1 MYITKLVTSDICTFN
16 RTEGRYPQIIFKKRQ
31 GDNAVWYSSIW
42 IQHLRS
48 PGSTDSFALWGIHA
62 RKPLQLAPW
71 LSFGLISSCS
81 AVFMCKCTAG
91 WPVSAAH
98 TLGCLPR
105 HATAFFS
112 PFHTSLFQICPLQSS
127 CLLPFQRLDAHVFPN
142 VLSQTPSE
150 VAPTPERS
158 SDYRLKTTALH
169 QYASCGSH
177 LLLPNYFTIMPLF
190 ILFFSTLYF
199 FYCLLN
205 WQLFKNYIKV
215 FCLEIIISKDTLK
228 NLLVDSNLFS

>member
-1 MYITKLVTSDICTFN
+1 MAELRAHQLMLSSVHVQVYCWLACFCST
-16 RTEGRYPQIIFKKRQ
+16 
-31 GDNAVWYSSIW
+31 YS
-42 IQHLRS
+42 
-48 PGSTDSFALWGIHA
+48 
-62 RKPLQLAPW
+62 W
-71 LSFGLISSCS
+71 LSPKTCNSL
-81 AVFMCKCTAG
+81 
-91 WPVSAAH
+91 
-98 TLGCLPR
+98 
-105 HATAFFS
+105 FFL
-112 PFHTSLFQICPLQSS
+112 FHTSLFQICPLQSS
-127 CLLPFQRLDAHVFPN
+127 CLLPFQSLDARVFPN

-169 QYASCGSH
+169 QYASCGSR